1 MLVLSRKINER
12 IRIADDVEI
21 TVVDIRG
28 GKVRIGI
35 EAPRHVAV
43 YRVELLEE
51 RRQARGD
58 RREADEDPAS
68 PTCGPWP
75 VASSLTPPP
84 PPRCTGSWES

>member
-58 RREADEDPAS
+58 RREADED
-68 PTCGPWP
+68 CGPWP

-84 PPRCTGSWES
+84 PRAA